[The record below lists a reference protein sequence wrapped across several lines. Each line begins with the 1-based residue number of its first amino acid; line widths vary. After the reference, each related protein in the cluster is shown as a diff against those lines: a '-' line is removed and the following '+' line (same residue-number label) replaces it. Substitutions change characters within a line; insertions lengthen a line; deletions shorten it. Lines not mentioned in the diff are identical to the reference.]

1 MRKLT
6 EKEIEELRND
16 LKLMDLYKK
25 EKDVESLEKMVKKYD
40 ELFLVESELD
50 RCILTEE
57 DLYAVQGYLVE
68 KHEYEAFEDM
78 TAYNAYAVLSWVAFT
93 TMEEI

>member
-6 EKEIEELRND
+6 VEEMENVRKD

-25 EKDVESLEKMVKKYD
+25 EEDVESLEKMVKKYD

-57 DLYAVQGYLVE
+57 DLYAVQSYLVE
-68 KHEYEAFEDM
+68 KHEHEAFEDM
-78 TAYNAYAVLSWVAFT
+78 TAYNVYAVVSWIAFT
-93 TMEEI
+93 KMEEI

>member
-6 EKEIEELRND
+6 AEEMESVRKD

-25 EKDVESLEKMVKKYD
+25 EEDVDSLEKMVKKYD

-50 RCILTEE
+50 RCFLTEE
-57 DLYAVQGYLVE
+57 DLCAIQEYLAE
-68 KHEYEAFEDM
+68 KHENEAFEDM
-78 TAYNAYAVLSWVAFT
+78 TAYNVYAVVSWIAFT
-93 TMEEI
+93 KMEEI

>member
-6 EKEIEELRND
+6 AEEMENVRKD

-25 EKDVESLEKMVKKYD
+25 EEDVESLEKMVKKYD

-50 RCILTEE
+50 RCFLTEE
-57 DLYAVQGYLVE
+57 DLYAVQSYLVE
-68 KHEYEAFEDM
+68 KHEHEAFEDM
-78 TAYNAYAVLSWVAFT
+78 TAYNVYAVVSWIAFT
-93 TMEEI
+93 KMEEI